1 MKDWKKQNIYSK
13 YSKFILLVYD
23 DNIAKQPRQ
32 WITVDL
38 KYFIIGYRSIWHCCA
53 PVLVDVA
60 NQVVSQYS
68 ANDIYPPANIF
79 SSVPLYH

>member
-1 MKDWKKQNIYSK
+1 MKDWKIKISIQNIQNLY
-13 YSKFILLVYD
+13 FQYD

-32 WITVDL
+32 WIRVNL
-38 KYFIIGYRSIWHCCA
+38 KYFIIGYRNIWHCCA

-79 SSVPLYH
+79 SSVPLYD